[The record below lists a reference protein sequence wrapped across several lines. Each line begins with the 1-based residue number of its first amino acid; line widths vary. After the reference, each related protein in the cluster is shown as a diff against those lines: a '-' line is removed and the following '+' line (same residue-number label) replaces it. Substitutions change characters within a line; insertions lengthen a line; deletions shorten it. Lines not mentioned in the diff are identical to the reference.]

1 MLFFYGENGFNL
13 MNRKGFFLL
22 SFLILSIVG
31 SAQSLYK
38 DFYFN
43 MPIEEA
49 KQLLKDNSKSL
60 KKLSFGAGTS
70 YAFRKSSLVDN
81 EKKLVSINIWSN
93 KNLNLTEAKKYLK
106 NSRAYFEAN
115 SYKMV
120 YAQENW
126 FDPLLIKKNLPCI
139 RFVDPKETLVVE
151 MYPRGQGSVY
161 NIFITF
167 YNYDWFLRKARGEE

>member
-1 MLFFYGENGFNL
+1 MLFFYKENDFNL

-22 SFLILSIVG
+22 SFLLISIVG

-38 DFYFN
+38 DFHFN
-43 MPIEEA
+43 MPIVEA

-60 KKLSFGAGTS
+60 KKLSFGTTTS
-70 YAFRKSSLVDN
+70 YAFRKSSLVGD

-93 KNLNLTEAKKYLK
+93 KNLNLSEARKYLK

-115 SYKMV
+115 SYKVV

-126 FDPLLIKKNLPCI
+126 SDPLLFKKNLPCI
-139 RFVDPKETLVVE
+139 RFVDPEETLVVE
-151 MYPRGQGSVY
+151 MYPRGQGSIY
-161 NIFITF
+161 NVFITF